1 MAEHEMMSSE
11 TGRISMAKN
20 FQPLVDEL
28 KTIIE
33 ASKSGRLSQADEQKG
48 AGIFKDLVLAG
59 GKALSSALELIG
71 DLPWFIPVN
80 GTVEAWAELTPTR
93 KKSFLSALKPLE
105 SDSGRRMRLSI
116 ARGLY
121 RVDSASALKLLV
133 NTLQSVRKETGLEV
147 KDRQMIA
154 STLIGKN
161 KPWLL
166 QVDPKALKP
175 GEAQLIALCAIE
187 SSMNANPPSAM
198 AIMQWAKPFHPLAQ
212 LPEGLQA
219 EMAKTFRKWSSR
231 WRSELAKEELPPQ
244 LAEAAQIKAVNTRE
258 PEIQKGQEIVREK
271 PPIHEQTA
279 PQPAPKHATKVQQPV
294 SDRRS
299 ERHDKHAVHPKTPPE
314 ISDLLRQIENRFHDL
329 RMELGSVRNQLK
341 QVQPQQ
347 KTPEPNS
354 VASSREIA
362 KLREENAQ
370 LCETINQLQET
381 LNELASERFD
391 VAISFGADTENPVT
405 DPLQQYKSLLTMRL
419 RDQIANFQV
428 LNRESHIDGLPLLVD
443 NLLHTLEENG
453 IDLSNLAPPPPPVK
467 RRY

>member
-1 MAEHEMMSSE
+1 
-11 TGRISMAKN
+11 MAKN
-20 FQPLVDEL
+20 FQPLLDEL
-28 KTIIE
+28 KNIIE

-48 AGIFKDLVLAG
+48 AGVFKDLVLAG

-71 DLPWFIPVN
+71 DLPWFVPVN
-80 GTVEAWAELTPTR
+80 GTVEAWAELTPAR
-93 KKSFLSALKPLE
+93 QKSFLAALKPLE
-105 SDSGRRMRLSI
+105 SASGQRIRLSM

-133 NTLQSVRKETGLEV
+133 NTLQSIRKEAGLEV

-166 QVDPKALKP
+166 QVDPKGLKP
-175 GEAQLIALCAIE
+175 VEAQLIALCAIE
-187 SSMNANPPSAM
+187 SSTNANPPSAM
-198 AIMQWAKPFHPLAQ
+198 AIMQWAKPFQPLAQ
-212 LPEGLQA
+212 IPEALQA

-244 LAEAAQIKAVNTRE
+244 LAEAVQTKAAAVRE
-258 PEIQKGQEIVREK
+258 PDNQQSQKPAQEK
-271 PPIHEQTA
+271 PSVQEQIA
-279 PQPAPKHATKVQQPV
+279 PHPGPKHTTKLEQPV
-294 SDRRS
+294 QRS
-299 ERHDKHAVHPKTPPE
+299 ERQDKHVVHPKTWPE
-314 ISDLLRQIENRFHDL
+314 ISDLLRQVENRFHDL
-329 RMELGSVRNQLK
+329 RTELSSVRNQLK
-341 QVQPQQ
+341 QIQPQQ

-354 VASSREIA
+354 ISHSREIA

-381 LNELASERFD
+381 LNELANERFD
-391 VAISFGADTENPVT
+391 IAISSGADTENPVT

-419 RDQIANFQV
+419 RDQITKFQA
-428 LNRESHIDGLPLLVD
+428 LNRESHVDGLPLLVD